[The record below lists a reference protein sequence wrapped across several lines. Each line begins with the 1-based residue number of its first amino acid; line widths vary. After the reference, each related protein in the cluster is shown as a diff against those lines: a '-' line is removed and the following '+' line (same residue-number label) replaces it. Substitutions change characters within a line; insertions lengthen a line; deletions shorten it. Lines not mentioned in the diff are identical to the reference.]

1 MVSRWARS
9 ITKGIERSGPW
20 KIETLMGPEMAT
32 RDLATLI
39 KKKITFSS
47 YKEIQMGSGGK
58 SYMRKDF
65 LKEMHKYFH
74 HI

>member
-1 MVSRWARS
+1 
-9 ITKGIERSGPW
+9 
-20 KIETLMGPEMAT
+20 MGPEMAT